1 MRCEWIRAFLA
12 FLLLVVPALIVAG
25 LAFFVFARVPQLLD
39 IALLFW
45 ALVFG

>member
-1 MRCEWIRAFLA
+1 MRCEWFRALLA
-12 FLLLVVPALIVAG
+12 FLLLVVPALIVAV
-25 LAFFVFARVPQLLD
+25 LTFFMFAIVPQLLD

>member
-1 MRCEWIRAFLA
+1 MRCGWVRALLV
-12 FLLLVVPALIVAG
+12 FLLLVVTALIIAV
-25 LAFFVFARVPQLLD
+25 LSFFVFAMVPRLLD

>member
-1 MRCEWIRAFLA
+1 MRCEWIRALLV
-12 FLLLVVPALIVAG
+12 FLLLVVPALIVAV
-25 LAFFVFARVPQLLD
+25 LVFFVFAMVPQLLD